1 MPPDLSSHQ
10 GTVVPTSTLVLHT
23 LCVILLSNYWLSSL
37 LPFRKEKPQKPI
49 TTEHTM
55 GESQIIYTILMVFW
69 MLERTE
75 VTEPERHSQECQGF
89 CRDTG
94 QWGFLPN
101 KAAKES
107 SGQEPSY
114 GKTCGLWI
122 NQLVINFLSLGSKA
136 TLSPCSVRRGTGPYS
151 YITSSASCTI
161 WSCASR
167 GWWRD
172 IKVRTCRLTCVL
184 RQVLQL
190 FSWGPGAF
198 PVLKQGARAAS
209 SIRRSLCRKFKTL
222 HLSMGGFSRNPR

>member
-1 MPPDLSSHQ
+1 MLFNIKLCFKKKKKSWPSIARRFVRMPPDPSSHQ
-10 GTVVPTSTLVLHT
+10 GTVVPTSALVLHT
-23 LCVILLSNYWLSSL
+23 LCVILLLNYWLSSL
-37 LPFRKEKPQKPI
+37 LPLRKEKPQKPI

-107 SGQEPSY
+107 SGQEPSC

-136 TLSPCSVRRGTGPYS
+136 TLSPCSVRRGDWTLFIYH
-151 YITSSASCTI
+151 
-161 WSCASR
+161 
-167 GWWRD
+167 
-172 IKVRTCRLTCVL
+172 VL
-184 RQVLQL
+184 CLL
-190 FSWGPGAF
+190 HNTE
-198 PVLKQGARAAS
+198 
-209 SIRRSLCRKFKTL
+209 LCQ
-222 HLSMGGFSRNPR
+222 